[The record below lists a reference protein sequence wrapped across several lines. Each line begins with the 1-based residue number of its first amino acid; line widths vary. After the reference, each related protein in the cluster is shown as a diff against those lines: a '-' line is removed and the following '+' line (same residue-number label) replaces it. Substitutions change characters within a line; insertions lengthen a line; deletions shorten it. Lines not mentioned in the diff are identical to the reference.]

1 MIQTSIILL
10 LAINILQ
17 VFASSQA
24 PIVEMFAAAAA
35 AGENLFD
42 CILFEC
48 DNWTD
53 RLCNAESVNYDEDE
67 CDKGRYC
74 CSDGENNNDNNNDE
88 TEDIIVSLS
97 LSNETIIYLWVFVIS
112 FLGANAALIYVCYLK
127 KQKGKAV
134 FETNAGLQV

>member
-10 LAINILQ
+10 LAINILH
-17 VFASSQA
+17 VFADASQA

-42 CILFEC
+42 CLLFEC
-48 DNWTD
+48 DNWSD
-53 RLCNAESVNYDEDE
+53 RLCNAESINYDEDE

-74 CSDGENNNDNNNDE
+74 CSDGENNNNNNDE

-112 FLGANAALIYVCYLK
+112 FLVVNAVLFYVCYFK

-134 FETNAGLQV
+134 FETNGGLQV